1 MALPDTIPNIDKY
14 VGVVIAELA
23 ATLIFY
29 IVLKIV
35 HFCVWGHLYTGKTND
50 VEGKPLLIRS

>member
-1 MALPDTIPNIDKY
+1 MAFPDYSYYVDRY
-14 VGVVIAELA
+14 VGVCIAELA
-23 ATLIFY
+23 ATLVLY

-50 VEGKPLLIRS
+50 VEGNFIF